1 MLVKIDT
8 LTITNAGFGY
18 TFTPAI
24 TISPAQEFRQGTFE
38 VILNDEPD
46 RGIGTIRMID
56 GGANYVNSPVFTI
69 GPAPDIQRVFEG
81 NFYSQIGRTWKW
93 SGEYWEEKISQEF
106 RYLESVGG
114 RIRSIPGK
122 DMGYSSYQL

>member
-1 MLVKIDT
+1 MDILQHQQLLLDQPFPAVTATAALTMDAGQIDT

-38 VILNDEPD
+38 VVLNDEPD

-69 GPAPDIQRVFEG
+69 GPAPDIQRVFEDD
-81 NFYSQIGRTWKW
+81 FYSQIGRT
-93 SGEYWEEKISQEF
+93 
-106 RYLESVGG
+106 
-114 RIRSIPGK
+114 
-122 DMGYSSYQL
+122 

>member
-1 MLVKIDT
+1 M
-8 LTITNAGFGY
+8 
-18 TFTPAI
+18 
-24 TISPAQEFRQGTFE
+24 
-38 VILNDEPD
+38 NDEPD

-93 SGEYWEEKISQEF
+93 SGEYWEEKITQEF

-122 DMGYSSYQL
+122 DMHSSYQL

>member
-1 MLVKIDT
+1 M
-8 LTITNAGFGY
+8 
-18 TFTPAI
+18 
-24 TISPAQEFRQGTFE
+24 
-38 VILNDEPD
+38 NDEPD

-56 GGANYVNSPVFTI
+56 GGANYVNSPTFTI

-81 NFYSQIGRTWKW
+81 NFYSQISRTWKW